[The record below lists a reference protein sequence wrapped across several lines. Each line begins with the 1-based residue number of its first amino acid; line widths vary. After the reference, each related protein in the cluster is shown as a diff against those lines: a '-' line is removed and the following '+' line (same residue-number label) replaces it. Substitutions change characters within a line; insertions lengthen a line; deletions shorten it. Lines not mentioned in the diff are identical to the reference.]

1 MGCPRHDPDRRI
13 RLRVRRLFDRL
24 HGSVECLPSFINR
37 QFAFAAEL
45 ADTAFALRD
54 PAPTSRHS
62 TRPAPPRRLA
72 SRVTHAQLWTSAMLV
87 LAKPTPAVTA
97 KTNVIAHT
105 AHPASEVAR
114 CRACQ
119 SLAAQEGATSATRS
133 AATPM
138 ARNNH
143 PAASLDPSDR
153 ANHPFMATPTPAAR
167 AAARN
172 RIGEMLRGGASSSRA
187 TARNVTVAGGVTGG
201 SANAESADEKPSG
214 ISDSEDGDS

>member
-1 MGCPRHDPDRRI
+1 
-13 RLRVRRLFDRL
+13 
-24 HGSVECLPSFINR
+24 
-37 QFAFAAEL
+37 
-45 ADTAFALRD
+45 
-54 PAPTSRHS
+54 
-62 TRPAPPRRLA
+62 
-72 SRVTHAQLWTSAMLV
+72 MLV

-119 SLAAQEGATSATRS
+119 SLAAQEGTTRATRS
-133 AATPM
+133 AATPV
-138 ARNNH
+138 AKNNH

-153 ANHPFMATPTPAAR
+153 ANHPFMAMPTPAKAR
-167 AAARN
+167 AATRN
-172 RIGEMLRGGASSSRA
+172 RIVEMLRGGASPSLA
-187 TARNVTVAGGVTGG
+187 VAGNVTTGGAVKGG

>member
-1 MGCPRHDPDRRI
+1 M
-13 RLRVRRLFDRL
+13 
-24 HGSVECLPSFINR
+24 
-37 QFAFAAEL
+37 A
-45 ADTAFALRD
+45 
-54 PAPTSRHS
+54 
-62 TRPAPPRRLA
+62 RLA
-72 SRVTHAQLWTSAMLV
+72 ASFWGSAFCPTACMAVSRACRLSLTAASRSRQNLPTPPLHSRSRADIASLNAACAAATAGVTRDARASVTSVMLV

-105 AHPASEVAR
+105 VHPASDVAR

-119 SLAAQEGATSATRS
+119 SLAEHEGATSATRS

-153 ANHPFMATPTPAAR
+153 ANHPFMAMPTAAKVM

-172 RIGEMLRGGASSSRA
+172 RILEVLRDGGPS
-187 TARNVTVAGGVTGG
+187 ARLT
-201 SANAESADEKPSG
+201 
-214 ISDSEDGDS
+214 

>member
-1 MGCPRHDPDRRI
+1 MGCPHATIRI
-13 RLRVRRLFDRL
+13 AASVCGSAVCPTACMAVSSACRLSLTASSRSRQN
-24 HGSVECLPSFINR
+24 LP
-37 QFAFAAEL
+37 
-45 ADTAFALRD
+45 
-54 PAPTSRHS
+54 
-62 TRPAPPRRLA
+62 TRPLHSRSRADIA
-72 SRVTHAQLWTSAMLV
+72 SLSAACAAATAGVTRDARASVASAMLV

-133 AATPM
+133 PATPM

-143 PAASLDPSDR
+143 PAAASLDPSDR
-153 ANHPFMATPTPAAR
+153 ANHPFMAMPTPAKVR

-172 RIGEMLRGGASSSRA
+172 RIREMIRDEASSSRA
-187 TARNVTVAGGVTGG
+187 TARNVTVG
-201 SANAESADEKPSG
+201 
-214 ISDSEDGDS
+214 DGEQHPRLVVCVRYASKSYAKH